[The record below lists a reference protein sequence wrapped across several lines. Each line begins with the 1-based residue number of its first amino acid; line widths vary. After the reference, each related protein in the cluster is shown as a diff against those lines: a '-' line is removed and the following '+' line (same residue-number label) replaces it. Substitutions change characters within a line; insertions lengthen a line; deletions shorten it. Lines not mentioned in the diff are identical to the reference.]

1 LAVLR
6 ITMSTYVHDTTHTK
20 ACGFFL
26 SEGVRCGTTLRRPAG
41 ASATD
46 RLPVVLMIHGWG
58 GVQASLIPPFY
69 EAFLRQ
75 GLAVMTFDFRGWGA
89 SDGWP
94 RQVIRVKDRL
104 ADVEAALA
112 HLKTCPGIDDRRI
125 VLWGTSLGGGH
136 AITVGSHH
144 PELLGIV
151 AQVPMLDGRAAAMI
165 TPWRR
170 KLRFAAWALA
180 DWLKPGKQPIYVPT
194 VSAPGVFGTMDRDD
208 AYGARQRGI
217 ELYGVNVDNKIAAR
231 SLLTM
236 GGYRPIK
243 DLHRVRVPTLLLGG
257 LKDTVA
263 PFDAS
268 AVEAVGNACVR
279 TVGLAV
285 NHFEP
290 YFEPGRRANLAHQLD
305 FLTALLAAH

>member
-1 LAVLR
+1 MHVGRQRKLAQSDRHCVPPGPHAAKGLTPRVATSLLAVLR

-194 VSAPGVFGTMDRDD
+194 VSAPGVFGTTPMPPGSE
-208 AYGARQRGI
+208 A
-217 ELYGVNVDNKIAAR
+217 LSSMVSMWTTK
-231 SLLTM
+231 SL
-236 GGYRPIK
+236 P
-243 DLHRVRVPTLLLGG
+243 
-257 LKDTVA
+257 A
-263 PFDAS
+263 P
-268 AVEAVGNACVR
+268 C
-279 TVGLAV
+279 
-285 NHFEP
+285 
-290 YFEPGRRANLAHQLD
+290 
-305 FLTALLAAH
+305 